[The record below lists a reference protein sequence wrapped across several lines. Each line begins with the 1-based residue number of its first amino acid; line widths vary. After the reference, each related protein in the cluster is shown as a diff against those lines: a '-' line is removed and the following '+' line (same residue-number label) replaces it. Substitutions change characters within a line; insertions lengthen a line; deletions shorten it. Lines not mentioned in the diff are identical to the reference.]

1 MSPLKL
7 GLDLRGGVYLVY
19 QVDVQGAV
27 KQLLDHYEQDF
38 RASLRNAHVPYQDV
52 EVDYPMNRVR
62 VLFRDADSF
71 AKGKAAILA
80 DSRNVNLTEATVNGA
95 PALEL
100 TLTPQQIKE
109 RQDYAVQQNIV
120 ILRNRLNSPE
130 LAVSEPQV
138 AREGVDRIAIQLPG
152 LQNSAEVK
160 KILGKTA
167 TLEFRMVDETNNPL
181 EAAATGHVPLGSKL
195 YYTRDKQ
202 PVLLKRDVVVTGD
215 QLTDAS
221 FQPNTQDGPA
231 VSVSLDS
238 RGAAK
243 MLRNTEENIGHLM
256 AVVFIDRS
264 REKNAQGVD
273 VDRTTE
279 EVINRA
285 TIRGVFSNNFQI
297 TGVNPIEGRELA
309 LLLRAGGLAAPL
321 TAVEERAIGP
331 SLGQDNIDKGIH
343 AMVFGMLAAFVF
355 MAIYYKLFGL
365 IADVV
370 LIANVVLLTAFLSL
384 VGAALTLPGIAAV
397 VLTVGM
403 AVDANILIYERIREE
418 LRNGV
423 SPRAAITA
431 GFDRAFSAICDSN
444 VTALI
449 AGLVLWLVRRG
460 CGTRLRRGAGARNC
474 DIDVHIADG
483 QPRVGAD
490 HLRRKAQ
497 GRTPVDLRARSDVD
511 PRFKPMEFFHKVTRF
526 PFMNTRKVWYG
537 LSAVLIVASF
547 ALVAVRGL
555 NLGID
560 FTGGVVVETN
570 FPQAPNIE
578 QLRAALAKAG
588 MPAAQVQ
595 AFGSSRDILV
605 RLPPD
610 PDVKSEQIGARILEV
625 FKTVDGGV
633 KLQRTEVR
641 RSSGGP
647 GVVRQGRLGAGGDA
661 GAHLDLRAV
670 ALHAEARA
678 RRDIRRAARPD
689 LRGRL
694 FRPDPDDFRSH
705 GDLGDPRGDR
715 LFAERHGHR
724 IRPHPR
730 ASAHARASSP
740 SLR

>member
-1 MSPLKL
+1 MISYPRWKIALVAVVVVFGIFLALPNLFGEENALQLARDRAAVQASDRTGIEELLKSKGVTPSGAFLDQGRLTLRFSSKQDQLKARDLIAEARPNQFTIALSQASRVPEWMRNLGLNPLKL

-27 KQLLDHYEQDF
+27 RQQLDHREQDF
-38 RASLRNAHVPYQDV
+38 RASLRNARVPYQDV
-52 EVDYPMNRVR
+52 QVDYPADRVR
-62 VLFRDADSF
+62 VLFRDADSL
-71 AKGKAAILA
+71 AKGKAAILS
-80 DSRNVNLTEATVNGA
+80 DNRNLNLTESVAGSS

-100 TLTPQQIKE
+100 KLTPQEIKE
-109 RQDYAVQQNIV
+109 RQDYAVQQNII

-181 EAAATGHVPLGSKL
+181 EAAATGRAPLGSKL
-195 YYTRDKQ
+195 YYTREKQ

-243 MLRNTEENIGHLM
+243 MLKNTEENIGHLM

-273 VDRTTE
+273 VDRVTE

-321 TAVEERAIGP
+321 SAVEERAIGP
-331 SLGQDNIDKGIH
+331 SLGQDNIDKGVN

-355 MAIYYKLFGL
+355 MAIYYKVFGL

-370 LIANVVLLTAFLSL
+370 LVANVVLLTAFLSL

-431 GFDRAFSAICDSN
+431 GFDRAFSAIFDSN
-444 VTALI
+444 VTAAI
-449 AGLVLWLVRRG
+449 AGLVLWLF
-460 CGTRLRRGAGARNC
+460 GAGAVRGFA
-474 DIDVHIADG
+474 VVLVLGIATSMFTSVMG
-483 QPRVGAD
+483 S
-490 HLRRKAQ
+490 
-497 GRTPVDLRARSDVD
+497 RALVQVIYGG
-511 PRFKPMEFFHKVTRF
+511 K
-526 PFMNTRKVWYG
+526 RKVER
-537 LSAVLIVASF
+537 LSI
-547 ALVAVRGL
+547 
-555 NLGID
+555 
-560 FTGGVVVETN
+560 
-570 FPQAPNIE
+570 
-578 QLRAALAKAG
+578 
-588 MPAAQVQ
+588 
-595 AFGSSRDILV
+595 
-605 RLPPD
+605 
-610 PDVKSEQIGARILEV
+610 
-625 FKTVDGGV
+625 
-633 KLQRTEVR
+633 
-641 RSSGGP
+641 
-647 GVVRQGRLGAGGDA
+647 
-661 GAHLDLRAV
+661 
-670 ALHAEARA
+670 
-678 RRDIRRAARPD
+678 
-689 LRGRL
+689 
-694 FRPDPDDFRSH
+694 
-705 GDLGDPRGDR
+705 
-715 LFAERHGHR
+715 
-724 IRPHPR
+724 
-730 ASAHARASSP
+730 
-740 SLR
+740 

>member
-1 MSPLKL
+1 MIAYPRWKVVLVAIVLLIGIFLAVPNLFGEENALQLARDRAAVLDSDRTGVEQILKDKGVTPSGKQDQLKARDLISEARPNQFTIALSQASRVPEWMRNLGLSPLKL

-27 KQLLDHYEQDF
+27 KQLLDRHEQDF

-52 EVDYPMNRVR
+52 VVDYPTDRVR

-80 DSRNVNLTEATVNGA
+80 DSRNLNLTDTTVDGA

-100 TLTPQQIKE
+100 RLTPQEIKE

-138 AREGVDRIAIQLPG
+138 ARQGVDRIAIQLPG

-167 TLEFRMVDETNNPL
+167 TLEFRMVDESNSPL
-181 EAAATGHVPLGSKL
+181 EAAGTGRVPLGSKL

-202 PVLLKRDVVVTGD
+202 PVLLKREVVVTGD

-221 FQPNTQDGPA
+221 FQPNTQDGAA

-243 MLRNTEENIGHLM
+243 MLKNTQENLGHLM

-264 REKNAQGVD
+264 REKNAAGVD

-321 TAVEERAIGP
+321 AAVEERAIGP
-331 SLGQDNIDKGIH
+331 SLGQDNIDKGVH
-343 AMVFGMLAAFVF
+343 AMVFGMLAAFIF
-355 MAIYYKLFGL
+355 MAVYYKVFGL
-365 IADVV
+365 IADITLAV
-370 LIANVVLLTAFLSL
+370 NVVLLTALLSL
-384 VGAALTLPGIAAV
+384 LGAALTLPGIAAV

-431 GFDRAFSAICDSN
+431 GFDRAFSAIGDSN
-444 VTALI
+444 VTAFI
-449 AGLVLWLVRRG
+449 AGLVLWLF
-460 CGTRLRRGAGARNC
+460 GAGAVRGFA
-474 DIDVHIADG
+474 VVLMLGIATSMFTSVMG
-483 QPRVGAD
+483 S
-490 HLRRKAQ
+490 H
-497 GRTPVDLRARSDVD
+497 
-511 PRFKPMEFFHKVTRF
+511 
-526 PFMNTRKVWYG
+526 
-537 LSAVLIVASF
+537 
-547 ALVAVRGL
+547 ALVQ
-555 NLGID
+555 IIY
-560 FTGGVVVETN
+560 GGKRKLE
-570 FPQAPNIE
+570 
-578 QLRAALAKAG
+578 
-588 MPAAQVQ
+588 
-595 AFGSSRDILV
+595 
-605 RLPPD
+605 RL
-610 PDVKSEQIGARILEV
+610 SI
-625 FKTVDGGV
+625 
-633 KLQRTEVR
+633 
-641 RSSGGP
+641 
-647 GVVRQGRLGAGGDA
+647 
-661 GAHLDLRAV
+661 
-670 ALHAEARA
+670 
-678 RRDIRRAARPD
+678 
-689 LRGRL
+689 
-694 FRPDPDDFRSH
+694 
-705 GDLGDPRGDR
+705 
-715 LFAERHGHR
+715 
-724 IRPHPR
+724 
-730 ASAHARASSP
+730 
-740 SLR
+740 

>member
-1 MSPLKL
+1 MISYPRWKIALVAVVVLLGIFLALPNLFGEENALQLARDRAAVQPSDRTGIEELLKSKGVTPSGAYLEQGRLTLRFSSKQDQLKARDLIAEARPDQFTIALSQASRVPEWMRNLGLNPLKL

-27 KQLLDHYEQDF
+27 RQQLDHREQDF
-38 RASLRNAHVPYQDV
+38 RASLRNARVPYQDV
-52 EVDYPMNRVR
+52 QVDYPADRVR
-62 VLFRDADSF
+62 VLFRDADSLTR
-71 AKGKAAILA
+71 GKAAILS
-80 DSRNVNLTEATVNGA
+80 DNRNLNLTETVAGGS

-100 TLTPQQIKE
+100 KLTPQEIKE
-109 RQDYAVQQNIV
+109 RQDYAVQQNII

-167 TLEFRMVDETNNPL
+167 TLEFRMVDEINNPL
-181 EAAATGHVPLGSKL
+181 EASSTGRAPLGSKL

-243 MLRNTEENIGHLM
+243 MLKNTEENIGHLM

-264 REKNAQGVD
+264 REKNAQGID
-273 VDRTTE
+273 VDRVTE

-321 TAVEERAIGP
+321 SAVEERAIGP
-331 SLGQDNIDKGIH
+331 SLGQDNIDKGVN

-355 MAIYYKLFGL
+355 MAIYYKVFGL

-370 LIANVVLLTAFLSL
+370 LVANVVLLTAFLSL

-423 SPRAAITA
+423 SPRAAIAA
-431 GFDRAFSAICDSN
+431 GFERAFSAIFDSN
-444 VTALI
+444 VTAAI
-449 AGLVLWLVRRG
+449 AGLVLWLF
-460 CGTRLRRGAGARNC
+460 GAGAVRGFA
-474 DIDVHIADG
+474 VVLVLGIATSMFTSVMG
-483 QPRVGAD
+483 SRVLVQIIYGG
-490 HLRRKAQ
+490 RRKVE
-497 GRTPVDLRARSDVD
+497 R
-511 PRFKPMEFFHKVTRF
+511 
-526 PFMNTRKVWYG
+526 
-537 LSAVLIVASF
+537 LSI
-547 ALVAVRGL
+547 
-555 NLGID
+555 
-560 FTGGVVVETN
+560 
-570 FPQAPNIE
+570 
-578 QLRAALAKAG
+578 
-588 MPAAQVQ
+588 
-595 AFGSSRDILV
+595 
-605 RLPPD
+605 
-610 PDVKSEQIGARILEV
+610 
-625 FKTVDGGV
+625 
-633 KLQRTEVR
+633 
-641 RSSGGP
+641 
-647 GVVRQGRLGAGGDA
+647 
-661 GAHLDLRAV
+661 
-670 ALHAEARA
+670 
-678 RRDIRRAARPD
+678 
-689 LRGRL
+689 
-694 FRPDPDDFRSH
+694 
-705 GDLGDPRGDR
+705 
-715 LFAERHGHR
+715 
-724 IRPHPR
+724 
-730 ASAHARASSP
+730 
-740 SLR
+740 

>member
-1 MSPLKL
+1 MSSYPRWKIALVAVVVLFGIFLALPNLFGEENALQLARDRAVVQASDRTGIEELLKSKGVTPSGAFLEQGRLTLRFSSKQDQLKARDLIAEARPNQFTVALSQASRVPEWMRNLGLNPLKL

-27 KQLLDHYEQDF
+27 RQQLDHREQDF
-38 RASLRNAHVPYQDV
+38 RASLRNARVPYQDV
-52 EVDYPMNRVR
+52 QVDYPTDRVR
-62 VLFRDADSF
+62 VLFRDADSLT
-71 AKGKAAILA
+71 KGKAAILS
-80 DSRNVNLTEATVNGA
+80 DNRNLNLTDTVVGSS

-100 TLTPQQIKE
+100 KLTPQEIKE
-109 RQDYAVQQNIV
+109 RQDYAVQQNII

-181 EAAATGHVPLGSKL
+181 EAAATGRAPLGSKL
-195 YYTRDKQ
+195 YYTREKQ

-243 MLRNTEENIGHLM
+243 MLKNTQENIGHLM

-264 REKNAQGVD
+264 REKNAEGVD
-273 VDRTTE
+273 VDRVTE

-321 TAVEERAIGP
+321 SAVEERAIGP
-331 SLGQDNIDKGIH
+331 SLGQDNIDKGVN
-343 AMVFGMLAAFVF
+343 AMIFGMLAAFVF
-355 MAIYYKLFGL
+355 MAIYYKVFGL

-370 LIANVVLLTAFLSL
+370 LVCNVVLLTAFLSL

-423 SPRAAITA
+423 SPRAAISA
-431 GFDRAFSAICDSN
+431 GFDRAFSAIFDSN
-444 VTALI
+444 VTAAI
-449 AGLVLWLVRRG
+449 AGLVLWLF
-460 CGTRLRRGAGARNC
+460 GAGAVRGFA
-474 DIDVHIADG
+474 VVLVLGIATSMFTSLMG
-483 QPRVGAD
+483 S
-490 HLRRKAQ
+490 
-497 GRTPVDLRARSDVD
+497 RALVQIIYGG
-511 PRFKPMEFFHKVTRF
+511 K
-526 PFMNTRKVWYG
+526 RKVER
-537 LSAVLIVASF
+537 LSI
-547 ALVAVRGL
+547 
-555 NLGID
+555 
-560 FTGGVVVETN
+560 
-570 FPQAPNIE
+570 
-578 QLRAALAKAG
+578 
-588 MPAAQVQ
+588 
-595 AFGSSRDILV
+595 
-605 RLPPD
+605 
-610 PDVKSEQIGARILEV
+610 
-625 FKTVDGGV
+625 
-633 KLQRTEVR
+633 
-641 RSSGGP
+641 
-647 GVVRQGRLGAGGDA
+647 
-661 GAHLDLRAV
+661 
-670 ALHAEARA
+670 
-678 RRDIRRAARPD
+678 
-689 LRGRL
+689 
-694 FRPDPDDFRSH
+694 
-705 GDLGDPRGDR
+705 
-715 LFAERHGHR
+715 
-724 IRPHPR
+724 
-730 ASAHARASSP
+730 
-740 SLR
+740 